1 MAAVASIVIQ
11 VDEKGA
17 IQAFKMLDSEVEKL
31 GPSFR
36 KAGSAG
42 NVVMTELAK
51 QHRQANDAA
60 QLLGRTLGVQLP
72 RELNKFLAQSK
83 VVSPVLASLFNVS
96 LIGGFAM
103 ALTQLPK

>member
-42 NVVMTELAK
+42 NPALHCEL
-51 QHRQANDAA
+51 
-60 QLLGRTLGVQLP
+60 
-72 RELNKFLAQSK
+72 K
-83 VVSPVLASLFNVS
+83 VVDEGGAELPPGSDGEILVRGPNVATGYWNARAETAAVQDDFDCTEQS
-96 LIGGFAM
+96 DLE
-103 ALTQLPK
+103 PRR